1 MLRTILRTALGV
13 VLGLIVGLLIILAV
27 EGVGHTIFPPPPSV
41 PRNQASSTANFAGV
55 GIIAMAVES

>member
-27 EGVGHTIFPPPPSV
+27 EGVGHTIFPPPP
-41 PRNQASSTANFAGV
+41 GV
-55 GIIAMAVES
+55 NLTDPAQ